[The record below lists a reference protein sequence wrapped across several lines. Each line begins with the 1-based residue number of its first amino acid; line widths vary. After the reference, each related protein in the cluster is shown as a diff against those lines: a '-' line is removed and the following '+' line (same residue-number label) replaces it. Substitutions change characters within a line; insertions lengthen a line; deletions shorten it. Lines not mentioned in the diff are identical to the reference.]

1 MKDVPLVLG
10 TAGHVDHGKTA
21 LVLALTGRD
30 TDRLPE
36 EKARGISIALGFAP
50 LELPSG
56 RRVSLVDVPGH
67 ERFVRHMVAGASGV
81 DGYLLCVAADD
92 GVMPQTVEHI
102 AVLRLLGVN
111 DGVVAVTKCDL
122 ADPARTIAEVR
133 ELVGASPEVVAVSV
147 VTNAGIP
154 QLRGALERLAER
166 TRRRTD
172 AGRPRLFVDRT
183 FSVAGA
189 GTVVTGTL
197 WGDAMDAG
205 DRVTIIP
212 GGRTGR
218 VRGVQVHDETV
229 ARADGGRVA
238 LNLGGI
244 DRDEAPRGSC
254 VVRTADGWRPTSML
268 DVAVD
273 WLADSGT
280 SLRTRRRLQTFLG
293 TTEVSATCVL
303 LEGDEIPPGGRA
315 YAQLRL
321 DAEVAADAGDRLV
334 LRSAERRTVGGAT
347 VIDPAPARHGRGAGA
362 AARLA
367 LVERRDPDALLRLR
381 IAEAGAAGAF
391 VAGSERA
398 AVEGAGGVLLRDDLA
413 VDRPIVDEAR
423 SRLLAALQP
432 DGLAL
437 ADAHRACGLGAVA
450 AAALVDTLARAGR
463 IVRDGPRVAI
473 AGDRARSAL
482 ADEVDR
488 LLEDAGLRPPGPAE
502 LGERLGV
509 DRAHLDAAVR
519 ELRNEGAV
527 VGAGD
532 LWFAA
537 AAAASAR
544 RRAAEALTRGPMSIG
559 ELRDLW
565 GVGRRH
571 ALALAAHLD
580 ASGLTRRV
588 GDERVLRRG
597 AITSGD
603 G

>member
-1 MKDVPLVLG
+1 MKDVPIVLG

-102 AVLRLLGVN
+102 AVLRLLGVY

-122 ADPARTIAEVR
+122 ADPARATAEVR
-133 ELVGASPEVVAVSV
+133 ELVGASPEVVAVSA
-147 VTNAGIP
+147 VTGAGIP
-154 QLRGALERLAER
+154 ELRGALERLAER
-166 TRRRTD
+166 TRRRTGG
-172 AGRPRLFVDRT
+172 GRPRLFVDRT

-205 DRVTIIP
+205 DRVAIIP

-218 VRGVQVHDETV
+218 VRGLQVHDETV

-254 VVRTADGWRPTSML
+254 VVRTADGWRPTTML

-273 WLADSGT
+273 WLADAGS
-280 SLRTRRRLQTFLG
+280 SLRTRRRLQAFLG

-303 LEGDEIPPGGRA
+303 LEGDEIRPRGRA

-347 VIDPAPARHGRGAGA
+347 VIDPAPARHGRGSGA
-362 AARLA
+362 AARLE
-367 LVERRDPDALLRLR
+367 LLERADPGALLRLR
-381 IAEAGAAGAF
+381 IAEAGVVGAL
-391 VAGSERA
+391 VEESERA
-398 AVEGAGGVLLRDDLA
+398 RVEDAGGVLLRDDLA
-413 VDRPIVDEAR
+413 VERSIVDEAR

-432 DGLAL
+432 GGLAL
-437 ADAHRACGLGAVA
+437 ADAHRASDLGPGA
-450 AAALVDTLARAGR
+450 AAALIDVLTREGR
-463 IVRDGPRVAI
+463 IVRDGARVAI
-473 AGDRARSAL
+473 AGERARSAL
-482 ADEVDR
+482 ADEAGR

-509 DRAHLDAAVR
+509 DQAHLDAAVR
-519 ELRNEGAV
+519 ELRREGAV
-527 VGAGD
+527 VGAGG
-532 LWFAA
+532 LWFSAA
-537 AAAASAR
+537 AVAGAR
-544 RRAAEALTRGPMSIG
+544 RQAADALARGPMSIG

-571 ALALAAHLD
+571 ALALAAYLD

>member
-166 TRRRTD
+166 TRRRTN

-197 WGDAMDAG
+197 WGDAIDAG

-212 GGRTGR
+212 GERTGR

-280 SLRTRRRLQTFLG
+280 SLRTRRRLQAFLG

-381 IAEAGAAGAF
+381 SPRRAPPVRSSPGPSGPRSKAPAGCSCGTTSPSTGRSSTRRAPGCWRRCSRTALRLPTRTAPAAWAPSRRRRWSTPWRERVESSATGPASRSRATVPGARSPTRWT
-391 VAGSERA
+391 GSWRTPACVPPARRSSVSASASTGRTSTPRCGSCATRAPSSAPATCGSRPPPRHPRGGGRPRRSRA
-398 AVEGAGGVLLRDDLA
+398 ARCPSASSATCGAWGAGT
-413 VDRPIVDEAR
+413 P
-423 SRLLAALQP
+423 SRLRRTSTPAAS
-432 DGLAL
+432 
-437 ADAHRACGLGAVA
+437 LGA
-450 AAALVDTLARAGR
+450 
-463 IVRDGPRVAI
+463 
-473 AGDRARSAL
+473 SATS
-482 ADEVDR
+482 ACC
-488 LLEDAGLRPPGPAE
+488 GAE
-502 LGERLGV
+502 Q
-509 DRAHLDAAVR
+509 
-519 ELRNEGAV
+519 
-527 VGAGD
+527 
-532 LWFAA
+532 
-537 AAAASAR
+537 
-544 RRAAEALTRGPMSIG
+544 
-559 ELRDLW
+559 
-565 GVGRRH
+565 
-571 ALALAAHLD
+571 
-580 ASGLTRRV
+580 
-588 GDERVLRRG
+588 
-597 AITSGD
+597 
-603 G
+603 

>member
-1 MKDVPLVLG
+1 
-10 TAGHVDHGKTA
+10 
-21 LVLALTGRD
+21 
-30 TDRLPE
+30 
-36 EKARGISIALGFAP
+36 
-50 LELPSG
+50 
-56 RRVSLVDVPGH
+56 
-67 ERFVRHMVAGASGV
+67 MVAGASGV

-133 ELVGASPEVVAVSV
+133 ELVGASPEVVAVSA
-147 VTNAGIP
+147 VTDAGIAE
-154 QLRGALERLAER
+154 LRGALERLAER

-172 AGRPRLFVDRT
+172 AGRPRLFVDRA

-238 LNLGGI
+238 LNLAGSTATRRHV
-244 DRDEAPRGSC
+244 DRASSGP
-254 VVRTADGWRPTSML
+254 RTAGGPPPCWTSPSTGWPTPARRFAPAAGCRPS
-268 DVAVD
+268 
-273 WLADSGT
+273 SGP
-280 SLRTRRRLQTFLG
+280 
-293 TTEVSATCVL
+293 TEVSATCVL

-367 LVERRDPDALLRLR
+367 LMERRDPDALLRLR

-391 VAGSERA
+391 VAESERA

-463 IVRDGPRVAI
+463 IVRDGAPRR
-473 AGDRARSAL
+473 DR
-482 ADEVDR
+482 
-488 LLEDAGLRPPGPAE
+488 GPPCP
-502 LGERLGV
+502 ER
-509 DRAHLDAAVR
+509 
-519 ELRNEGAV
+519 
-527 VGAGD
+527 
-532 LWFAA
+532 
-537 AAAASAR
+537 AR
-544 RRAAEALTRGPMSIG
+544 RRGGPAPG
-559 ELRDLW
+559 
-565 GVGRRH
+565 GRRP
-571 ALALAAHLD
+571 
-580 ASGLTRRV
+580 ASPRPG
-588 GDERVLRRG
+588 G
-597 AITSGD
+597 AR
-603 G
+603 